1 MVETITEILACYD
14 PIGLIST
21 GCPRNE
27 YEPEAENITIFVV
40 RNPNATVW
48 QIADMIQLTLL
59 RYFNELV
66 LIEQCVGMAKEIKEY
81 QENRVK

>member
-1 MVETITEILACYD
+1 MVERITEIMACYD
-14 PIGLIST
+14 VMELISM

-27 YEPEAENITIFVV
+27 YEPEAENIAIFVS

-59 RYFNELV
+59 RYFSELIQ
-66 LIEQCVGMAKEIKEY
+66 IEACIGMAKEIKEY
-81 QENRVK
+81 QEKRV